1 MQRVSLLCVLALLV
15 SPPVVAEV
23 ANPISKVI
31 ELLSALEA
39 KIMKDGEAEAKAY
52 KDYFEW
58 CDDAA
63 KEKGF
68 LLKTES
74 SKKEKLEAT
83 IGEAKDQI
91 SAAEEKIGEL
101 SATISEDKADLEAAT
116 AIREKE
122 KKSFTGEEAE
132 LMSASDMLGRAITII
147 EREMKGSALIQTK
160 LTLNNLNGFVQG
172 LQALLDATSIS
183 TSDKKDLVA
192 FVQNQNRQGDEDD
205 MGELGAPDPAAY
217 KSKSGG
223 IVDVLTDMKEKADT
237 ELADLRKAEQTNQH
251 NFDLLKLAI
260 TDAVNANQKELD
272 ENKASKAEGEETLA
286 AAEGELAISNKALA
300 EAQTSLD
307 LIHEDCMQKASDHEL
322 TVQGRK
328 EELAALAKA
337 KKIIQQMTAGA
348 VSQSYSFLQ
357 ISTKTSSTGA
367 EVVNLIKKLARE
379 QHSAALAQL
388 ASRLSAVIRYGAQSG
403 DDPFAKIKGLITD
416 MIAKLMKEAEA
427 EASEKA
433 YCDEEMAKTK
443 AKKEELEDDITKL
456 TTKIDSDT
464 ASTERLKEEVK
475 GLQKALADLAEEQA
489 EMDKIR
495 EETHEAYVAA
505 KKDLEEGIAAVQGAL
520 EVLRN
525 YYESDSF
532 LQEPDDSFMQQPAAP
547 EKHEKSSGAGGAII
561 DILEVAESDL
571 TKELAEEEDEEAN
584 AQEEYEKTTQ
594 ENKVNKATM
603 EQDVKYKTKEYT
615 ALDKSVAENTGDRD
629 GLQTELDAVLDYYEK
644 IKDRCIA
651 KPESYEERKK
661 RREAEIAGL
670 KEALS
675 ILEGQAFLQRRAQ
688 IRLH

>member
-1 MQRVSLLCVLALLV
+1 VSLLCVLALLV

-475 GLQKALADLAEEQA
+475 GLQKALADLADEQA

-495 EETHEAYVAA
+495 EETHAAYVTA
-505 KKDLEEGIAAVQGAL
+505 KEDLEQGIAGVQGAL

-525 YYESDSF
+525 YYQSEEAF
-532 LQEPDDSFMQQPAAP
+532 LQDGSQQPAAP
-547 EKHEKSSGAGGAII
+547 EKHEKSSGAGGSII
-561 DILEVAESDL
+561 SILEVAESDF
-571 TKELAEEEDEEAN
+571 TKNLAEEEDEEAA

-594 ENKVNKATM
+594 ENKINKATM
-603 EQDVKYKTKEYT
+603 EQDVKYKTKEFT
-615 ALDKSVAENTGDRD
+615 GLDKAIAENTADRD

-651 KPESYEERKK
+651 KPETYEERKK